1 MVQQINRAEKKRFCR
16 SIPQTNVR
24 QVAPWTISPRQ
35 LAPDL
40 QTWVDKRTKNNMY
53 DVKSWVHIFSDLF
66 GSVVDKR
73 TRGVVVWRLGVSCL
87 GLVVQGASC
96 PDTPQTCRTLHPGK
110 EQCSSLLL
118 FIQFLETN
126 SVRAHISGSYI
137 GYNSNNCKSCEFYD
151 FLTDHKLKQYF
162 FSQ

>member
-1 MVQQINRAEKKRFCR
+1 M
-16 SIPQTNVR
+16 
-24 QVAPWTISPRQ
+24 
-35 LAPDL
+35 
-40 QTWVDKRTKNNMY
+40 KNNNLY
-53 DVKSWVHIFSDLF
+53 DVKSWVHILCGLF

-73 TRGVVVWRLGVSCL
+73 TRIGVSCL
-87 GLVVQGASC
+87 ELIVQGASC
-96 PDTPQTCRTLHPGK
+96 PDTPQTSRTLHPGK

-126 SVRAHISGSYI
+126 SVRANIPGAYI

-162 FSQ
+162 FCSRTSISQILIALRKP